1 MLDKPRTKVP
11 PKQIKRKKK
20 QKQKQKQKEQGSHII
35 FRLISCILWSVW
47 IEGEGGELK

>member
-20 QKQKQKQKEQGSHII
+20 QKQKQKQKEQGSHTI
-35 FRLISCILWSVW
+35 FRLISCTLEFI
-47 IEGEGGELK
+47 